1 MCLGLFCHIS
11 RPLLLLTHTL
21 YTPYAHLIHTMCAP
35 QRPSLPNGLANH
47 MARPL
52 FPYQYA
58 SFAILVGLFCRL
70 RIPSAHHVHTAASFT
85 ATRPRASHGP
95 GCRVCAPLQALH
107 LRRAAGRRQPA
118 QQIFEMSTIT
128 AALLLLLLV
137 LYTCTHAHMHTC
149 THAHMHT
156 RTHAHIRA
164 QYIYMRSY
172 TYNRG
177 DWKYVQNVNC
187 LDCGSM
193 QWMSSDESGSSF
205 VEVCRIMTFPSL
217 YIYLYIYI
225 SHIYAYIYAHMH
237 VCICVCACVNV
248 TRVCVTPALHR
259 SSHVHTHTHTPH
271 TTHHTH
277 TC

>member
-149 THAHMHT
+149 THAH
-156 RTHAHIRA
+156 THIYVLNTYICAHIHIIEA
-164 QYIYMRSY
+164 TGNTSK
-172 TYNRG
+172 TSTAWTAAACSG
-177 DWKYVQNVNC
+177 C
-187 LDCGSM
+187 LPTKAALA
-193 QWMSSDESGSSF
+193 SS
-205 VEVCRIMTFPSL
+205 R
-217 YIYLYIYI
+217 
-225 SHIYAYIYAHMH
+225 
-237 VCICVCACVNV
+237 CA
-248 TRVCVTPALHR
+248 A
-259 SSHVHTHTHTPH
+259 
-271 TTHHTH
+271 
-277 TC
+277 

>member
-1 MCLGLFCHIS
+1 
-11 RPLLLLTHTL
+11 
-21 YTPYAHLIHTMCAP
+21 MCAP

-149 THAHMHT
+149 THAHTHT

-225 SHIYAYIYAHMH
+225 TYICIY
-237 VCICVCACVNV
+237 ICTYACVYLCV
-248 TRVCVTPALHR
+248 RVCKCDPCMCDPCPASQLTR
-259 SSHVHTHTHTPH
+259 AYTHTHHTPH
-271 TTHHTH
+271 TTHTRADKEMGHTH
-277 TC
+277 RTFLRTWSKTAHVT